1 MSIVGII
8 RIVLKLALMQFKI
21 RSSLMHFLKPVSDQ
35 ESFKKLIL
43 SYGILEETA
52 LARDEGIVQQLTSLV
67 T

>member
-1 MSIVGII
+1 
-8 RIVLKLALMQFKI
+8 
-21 RSSLMHFLKPVSDQ
+21 MHFLKPVSDQ

-52 LARDEGIVQQLTSLV
+52 LARDEGIVQQLTPLV